1 MAAFAGT
8 FAGAV
13 ATTQFVGPL
22 LAQESENQASVYEQ
36 LDLFG
41 DIFERIRSQ
50 YVEEVD
56 EKELVEAAINGM
68 LTSLDPHSSY
78 LSPDDAQ
85 DMRVQTRGEFG
96 GLGIEVTQ
104 EDGFVKVVSP
114 IDETPAAEA
123 GIEAGDF
130 ITHVDGESVLG
141 LNLDEAVDMMR
152 GPVGSEIVI
161 TVVREGEDE
170 PFDVSI
176 VRDTITLTA
185 VRART
190 EGDTVVLRITTFN
203 DQTFPN
209 LEENLQEQVEAA
221 GGMENVNG
229 FVVDLRNNPG
239 GLLTQAIKVADAFLD
254 AGEIVSTRSRDPQ
267 DGERFNA
274 EEGDLAE
281 GKPIVVLI
289 NGGSASA
296 SEIVA
301 GALKDHR
308 RAIVVGTKSFGKGSV
323 QTVMPLRGE
332 GAMRLTTARYYT
344 PSGRS
349 IQALGVSPDI
359 IVAQPSTDPV
369 DEEAEEE
376 ASGLPTRSEAD
387 LRGALDNDS
396 LSEDEIRQ
404 IEEDRERAEQ
414 SAALRDEDYQLA
426 YAIDI
431 LKGLAALGP
440 AAQQAAMEARSGG
453 SDTEATDTEAEDED
467 DAAEQGGN

>member
-1 MAAFAGT
+1 MAAFGGIL
-8 FAGAV
+8 AGAIIS
-13 ATTQFVGPL
+13 TQVTGPL
-22 LAQESENQASVYEQ
+22 IAQEAERNATIYEQ

-56 EKELVEAAINGM
+56 ESDLIEAAIDGM

-78 LSPDDAQ
+78 LSPDDAA

-104 EDGFVKVVSP
+104 EEGFVKVVSP
-114 IDETPAAEA
+114 IDDTPADAA

-141 LNLDEAVDMMR
+141 LTLDEAVDMMR

-161 TVVREGEDE
+161 TVVREGLEE
-170 PFDVSI
+170 PFDVTI
-176 VRDTITLTA
+176 VRDTIKLTA
-185 VRART
+185 VRTRS
-190 EGDTVVLRITTFN
+190 EGETVVLRITTFN

-209 LEENLQEQVEAA
+209 LEEGLKEAVEEL
-221 GGMENVNG
+221 GGIDNVNG
-229 FVVDLRNNPG
+229 FVLDLRNNPG
-239 GLLTQAIKVADAFLD
+239 GLLNQAIKVSDAFLEK
-254 AGEIVSTRSRDPQ
+254 GEIVSTRGRNVA
-267 DGERFNA
+267 DGDRVNA
-274 EEGDLAE
+274 TPGDLAM

-301 GALKDHR
+301 GALQDHR
-308 RAIVVGTKSFGKGSV
+308 RAIVVGEKSFGKGSV
-323 QTVMPLRGE
+323 QTVMPLRGN

-359 IVAQPSTDPV
+359 VVVQPLRRPDAEV
-369 DEEAEEE
+369 DEEAENRP
-376 ASGLPTRSEAD
+376 SRSEAD
-387 LRGALDNDS
+387 LRGSLSNDS
-396 LSEDEIRQ
+396 ISEDERRI
-404 IEEDRERAEQ
+404 IEEDRLKAEE
-414 SAALRDEDYQLA
+414 AAQLREDDYQLA

-431 LKGLAALGP
+431 LRGLSALAPGD
-440 AAQQAAMEARSGG
+440 Q
-453 SDTEATDTEAEDED
+453 
-467 DAAEQGGN
+467 

>member
-1 MAAFAGT
+1 MKKLALAAAGGIV
-8 FAGAV
+8 AGAL
-13 ATTQFVGPL
+13 ATTQVAGPL
-22 LAQESENQASVYEQ
+22 LAQENKSSVYEQ

-41 DIFERIRSQ
+41 DIFERIRAQ
-50 YVEEVD
+50 YVETVE
-56 EKELVEAAINGM
+56 EGELIEAAIDGM

-78 LSPDDAQ
+78 LSPDDAD

-104 EDGFVKVVSP
+104 EEGFVKVVSP
-114 IDETPAAEA
+114 IDGTPADEA

-141 LNLDEAVDMMR
+141 LTLDDAVEMMR

-161 TVVREGEDE
+161 TVVREGREE
-170 PFDVSI
+170 PFDVTI

-185 VRART
+185 VRTRT
-190 EGDTVVLRITTFN
+190 EGETVVLRVTTFN

-209 LEENLQEQVEAA
+209 LEEGMQEQIDAL

-229 FVVDLRNNPG
+229 FVLDLRNNPG
-239 GLLTQAIKVADAFLD
+239 GLLTQAIKVSDAFLD
-254 AGEIVSTRSRDPQ
+254 EGEIVSTRGRDPQ
-267 DGERFNA
+267 DGERYNA
-274 EEGDLAE
+274 TEGDLAD
-281 GKPIVVLI
+281 GKPMVVLI

-301 GALKDHR
+301 GALQDHR

-323 QTVMPLRGE
+323 QTVMPLRGD

-359 IVAQPSTDPV
+359 VVAQPPQEV
-369 DEEAEEE
+369 AEEIAE
-376 ASGLPTRSEAD
+376 ETEEESTPSRLRTESD
-387 LRGALDNDS
+387 LRGSLENDS
-396 LSEDEIRQ
+396 MTDDEREQ
-404 IEEDRERAEQ
+404 ALEEQQAAEQ
-414 SAALRDEDYQLA
+414 AAQLREEDYQLA

-431 LKGLAALGP
+431 LKGLTALNGEEMAAR
-440 AAQQAAMEARSGG
+440 A
-453 SDTEATDTEAEDED
+453 D
-467 DAAEQGGN
+467 N

>member
-1 MAAFAGT
+1 MKKFLMAALGGTVAG
-8 FAGAV
+8 V
-13 ATTQFVGPL
+13 IATTQIAAPL
-22 LAQESENQASVYEQ
+22 LAQESAKTENVYEQ

-41 DIFERIRSQ
+41 DIFERIRAQ
-50 YVEEVD
+50 YVEETD
-56 EKELVEAAINGM
+56 SSELIEAAINGM

-78 LSPDDAQ
+78 LSPKDAAK
-85 DMRVQTRGEFG
+85 MREQTRGEFG

-114 IDETPAAEA
+114 IDGTPADEA

-130 ITHVDGESVLG
+130 ITHVNGESLLG
-141 LNLDEAVDMMR
+141 LVLDDAVELMR

-161 TVVREGEDE
+161 TVVREGEQE

-176 VRDTITLTA
+176 IRDTIQLTA

-190 EGDTVVLRITTFN
+190 VGETIVLRLTTFN
-203 DQTFPN
+203 EQTYPKMKEL
-209 LEENLQEQVEAA
+209 LEEQVEAA

-229 FVVDLRNNPG
+229 FVVDMRNNPG
-239 GLLTQAIKVADAFLD
+239 GLLNQAIAVSDAFLEE
-254 AGEIVSTRSRDPQ
+254 GEIVSTRGRNVA
-267 DGERFNA
+267 DGDRVNA
-274 EEGDLAE
+274 TPGDLTQ

-301 GALKDHR
+301 GALQDHR
-308 RAIVVGTKSFGKGSV
+308 RAIVIGTKSFGKGSV
-323 QTVMPLRGE
+323 QTVMPLRGN

-359 IVAQPSTDPV
+359 VVAQPPAKPESEDS
-369 DEEAEEE
+369 EAV
-376 ASGLPTRSEAD
+376 ARPLRSEAD
-387 LRGALDNDS
+387 LRGSLNNDS
-396 LSEDEIRQ
+396 LTEDQIKQ
-404 IEEDRERAEQ
+404 IEEDRAKAEK
-414 SAALRDEDYQLA
+414 AAQLREEDYQLA

-431 LKGLAALGP
+431 LKGLSALGSS
-440 AAQQAAMEARSGG
+440 E
-453 SDTEATDTEAEDED
+453 
-467 DAAEQGGN
+467 